1 MVEDSDVTD
10 DVGALTSVSVDER
23 SSTSSTNVTNVSV
36 AQSDS
41 DDADKSTLS
50 GCSGPVHLGSS

>member
-36 AQSDS
+36 AQPDSDA

-50 GCSGPVHLGSS
+50 GCN